1 MSIDR
6 FTLHSRSLGALLLFY
21 FFFADDWRRWDR
33 PLDVQGSGLEG
44 AVGAEIGDERG
55 RAKP

>member
-6 FTLHSRSLGALLLFY
+6 FTLDSRILGALLLFY
-21 FFFADDWRRWDR
+21 FFSGHDWRRWDR